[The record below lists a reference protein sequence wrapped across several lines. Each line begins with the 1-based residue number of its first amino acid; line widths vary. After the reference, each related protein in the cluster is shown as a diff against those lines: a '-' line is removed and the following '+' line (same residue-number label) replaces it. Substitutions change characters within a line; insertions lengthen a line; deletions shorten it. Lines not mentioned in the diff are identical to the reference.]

1 MSSHL
6 EGMDAV
12 LFDAGFT
19 LLEPVRSV
27 GDVYYE
33 KALSYDIDLDRN
45 AFNDRLRV
53 LWTNLR
59 DEYRSRSPELLS
71 SEEMERAA
79 WRDFSAEVARPFPGL
94 FDSHDAWLSE
104 LICHFDHPDAWRPIE
119 GALELIYSLRA
130 KGVRVGIVSNWHSAL
145 HEILKGHDI
154 TRHCEFVAVS
164 SEVGRKK
171 PHPHIFEHAI
181 RALEIPLQ
189 CVAHVGD
196 SWDEDVI
203 GAKNAGLHA
212 IYYSPS
218 GFCPEARPAVPVIR
232 SLSELLDS

>member
-33 KALSYDIDLDRN
+33 KALSYDVNLDRN
-45 AFNDRLRV
+45 AFGERLKD
-53 LWTNLR
+53 LWNKLR

-79 WRDFSAEVARPFPGL
+79 WRDFSAEVARPFPFL
-94 FDSHDAWLSE
+94 FESHDAWLAD
-104 LICHFDHPDAWRPIE
+104 LICHFDHPDAWRPMK
-119 GALELIYSLRA
+119 GTLELISSLRA
-130 KGVRVGIVSNWHSAL
+130 KGIRVGIVSNWHSAL
-145 HEILKGHDI
+145 HEILKGHGI
-154 TRHCEFVAVS
+154 TRHCEFIAVS

-171 PHPHIFEHAI
+171 PHPQIFEHAV
-181 RALEIPLQ
+181 RALEIPLGHI
-189 CVAHVGD
+189 AHVGD
-196 SWDEDVI
+196 SWDEDVV
-203 GAKNAGLHA
+203 GARNAGLHA
-212 IYYSPS
+212 IYFSPS
-218 GFCPEARPAVPVIR
+218 GTCPEARPKVPVIR
-232 SLSELLDS
+232 SLFELLDS